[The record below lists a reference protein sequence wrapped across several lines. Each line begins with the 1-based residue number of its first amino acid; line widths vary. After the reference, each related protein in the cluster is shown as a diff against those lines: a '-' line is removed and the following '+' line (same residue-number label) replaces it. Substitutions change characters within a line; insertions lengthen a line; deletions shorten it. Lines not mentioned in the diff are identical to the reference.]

1 MKAYWSIIGW
11 FDDIPIEADGKG
23 LLTNGELFNTKEEL
37 ENFADGM
44 NKKYDGH
51 YHYISYRVKCPDGN
65 K

>member
-11 FDDIPIEADGKG
+11 FDDILIEADGKG
-23 LLTNGELFNTKEEL
+23 LLTNGELFNTKEKL

-44 NKKYDGH
+44 NQKYDGH
-51 YHYISYRVKCPDGN
+51 YRYISYRVKCPDGN